1 MLLIFFIDVLKI
13 DKAVFIGHDWGGKM
27 VWRMCMYHPERVFA
41 VCGVCTPYD
50 PPRKTYL
57 SLEAVI
63 SRVPQFKYQQFLA
76 DTATSG
82 RMSHEIFTQR
92 STLISETELQ
102 YYVEQYEHSK
112 FASAC
117 QTYATGK
124 IDFDNELGLPSTIQH
139 RALFIGAAKDP
150 VLKPELAK
158 GMARFVPNL
167 EMKFIEDAGHWVLW
181 EQKEEVNAIL
191 SEWLAKISTELGY
204 DGMPT
209 AMEPSVWQEWQ
220 HEFMTTPEG
229 IKVHYVDV
237 GPRDG
242 LPVVMVHGWPDLWF
256 GWRNITNDLVAL
268 LDALKI
274 EKAVFIGHDWGGNM
288 AWRMCLYHPERVL
301 AVCGVC
307 TPFSP
312 PREQYLSLEV
322 MCGILPQFK
331 YQLFLADATNAGKA
345 LDASPRRLLT
355 AIFRGKTE
363 QGPESEVL
371 PLREWLMA
379 VDSDLDHMIF
389 KERSAMISE
398 QEMQY
403 YIGQYA
409 QSKLTSA
416 CWTYATRKMDFESEK
431 ELPTTIEHPALFIG
445 AADDPVLK
453 PEMASGMPKVMSN
466 LEMKLVKDAGHWV
479 LFEQYEE
486 VNAILSEWLAKIS
499 AP

>member
-1 MLLIFFIDVLKI
+1 
-13 DKAVFIGHDWGGKM
+13 
-27 VWRMCMYHPERVFA
+27 
-41 VCGVCTPYD
+41 
-50 PPRKTYL
+50 
-57 SLEAVI
+57 
-63 SRVPQFKYQQFLA
+63 
-76 DTATSG
+76 
-82 RMSHEIFTQR
+82 
-92 STLISETELQ
+92 
-102 YYVEQYEHSK
+102 
-112 FASAC
+112 
-117 QTYATGK
+117 
-124 IDFDNELGLPSTIQH
+124 
-139 RALFIGAAKDP
+139 
-150 VLKPELAK
+150 
-158 GMARFVPNL
+158 
-167 EMKFIEDAGHWVLW
+167 
-181 EQKEEVNAIL
+181 
-191 SEWLAKISTELGY
+191 
-204 DGMPT
+204 
-209 AMEPSVWQEWQ
+209 MEPSVWQKWQ

-256 GWRNITNDLVAL
+256 GWRIGELTETLDVRGFGQSSTPQDLESYGTKNITNDLVAL

-307 TPFSP
+307 TPFAP

-403 YIGQYA
+403 YIDQYT

-431 ELPTTIEHPALFIG
+431 ELPTTIEHPA
-445 AADDPVLK
+445 
-453 PEMASGMPKVMSN
+453 
-466 LEMKLVKDAGHWV
+466 
-479 LFEQYEE
+479 
-486 VNAILSEWLAKIS
+486 
-499 AP
+499 